1 MLKYN
6 CSSEGKPAEW
16 VSIRPPASFDMQEDI
31 TEIKLLLERLTARLE
46 PICKLHEGNGKAP
59 LGTRQALA
67 EERIEKME
75 DNNKW
80 LARSTVTALAGAVGS
95 LVWHLLTK

>member
-1 MLKYN
+1 M
-6 CSSEGKPAEW
+6 W
-16 VSIRPPASFDMQEDI
+16 VSIRPPASFNMQEDI
-31 TEIKLLLERLTARLE
+31 QEIKLLLERLTSRLE
-46 PICKLHEGNGKAP
+46 PICKLHEGNGQPP

-67 EERIEKME
+67 EERIAKME
-75 DNNKW
+75 DSNKW